1 MASTFL
7 RSIRVMIWAPEP
19 GPDSAFGAFF
29 GPPPPNALVVEGLR
43 VVFTIERDDKTTANT
58 AEAQIYNLNPSEISG
73 LTKVPL
79 RMSIE
84 AGYGGEMGIVFV
96 GDVTLSPGTSYDGT
110 DRVTTLQAKDG
121 GRAIKHARVNK
132 SLRSSTKTYDLVR
145 EAVRAMGL
153 QPPVNLSEYAEL
165 QRQYAHGSVLY
176 GTASDTLTR
185 LLPSGMSWSIQNGK
199 MVIARTSDAI
209 SDAVIVVDENAGL
222 IGHPELALP
231 SKAGEKPTMTLQ
243 CFLYP
248 DIAPRRII
256 RVQSRT
262 VNGEYR
268 VVSVRHSGDTHAEG
282 DMMTEVEAKLR
293 TT

>member
-19 GPDSAFGAFF
+19 GPESALGAFF

-43 VVFTIERDDKTTANT
+43 VTFTIERDDKTTANT
-58 AEAQIYNLNPSEISG
+58 AEVQIYNLNQSEISG
-73 LTKVPL
+73 LSRIPL
-79 RMSIE
+79 RLSIE
-84 AGYGGEMGIVFV
+84 AGYGSEMGVIFV

-121 GRAIKHARVNK
+121 GRAIKHARVN
-132 SLRSSTKTYDLVR
+132 RSIRSATKVYDVVR
-145 EAVRAMGL
+145 EAIAAMGL
-153 QPPVNLSEYAEL
+153 QPPANLAQYAEL
-165 QRQYAHGSVLY
+165 QRQYAHGTVLY

-185 LLPSGMSWSIQNGK
+185 LLPAGMSWSIQNGK
-199 MVIARTSDAI
+199 MVIARAADVTSE
-209 SDAVIVVDENAGL
+209 SVLVVDEAAGL

-231 SKAGEKPTMTLQ
+231 SKAGEKPTMTLR

-248 DIAPRRII
+248 DIAPRRIV
-256 RVQSRT
+256 RVQSST

-268 VVSVRHSGDTHAEG
+268 VVSVRHTGDTHAEG
-282 DMMTEVEAKLR
+282 DMMTEVEGKLR
-293 TT
+293 ST

>member
-19 GPDSAFGAFF
+19 GPDSSLGAFF
-29 GPPPPNALVVEGLR
+29 GPPPPNALIVEGLR
-43 VVFTIERDDKTTANT
+43 VTFTIERDDKTSANT
-58 AEAQIYNLNPSEISG
+58 AEVQIYNLNQAEISA
-73 LTKVPL
+73 LAKVPL

-84 AGYGGEMGIVFV
+84 AGYDGKMGVVFV

-132 SLRSSTKTYDLVR
+132 SVRSATKTYDLVR
-145 EAVRAMGL
+145 EAIAAMGL
-153 QPPVNLSEYAEL
+153 QAPTNLSQYVEL

-176 GTASDTLTR
+176 GTASDALTR
-185 LLPSGMSWSIQNGK
+185 LLPAGMSWSIQNGK
-199 MVIARTSDAI
+199 MVIARTADVT
-209 SDAVIVVDENAGL
+209 SDAVIVVDERAGL
-222 IGHPELALP
+222 IGYPELALP

-256 RVQSRT
+256 RVESVT
-262 VNGEYR
+262 VKGEYR
-268 VVSVRHSGDTHAEG
+268 VVSVRHTGDTHAEG
-282 DMMTEVEAKLR
+282 DMVTEVEAKLR
-293 TT
+293 TS